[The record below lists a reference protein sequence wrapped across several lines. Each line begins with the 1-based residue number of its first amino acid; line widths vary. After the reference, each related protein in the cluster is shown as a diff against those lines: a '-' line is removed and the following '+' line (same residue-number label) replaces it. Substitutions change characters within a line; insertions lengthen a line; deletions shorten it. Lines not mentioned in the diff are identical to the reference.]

1 MHPMPFL
8 ERKQQMDHNK
18 NRVVLCPNPY
28 RDKDLRYTFEIKAM
42 LEKEGVEV
50 KVCMLYSDDNEKF
63 SSIIKLDDLQQSV
76 QGALLIVTLG
86 GDGTILHTA
95 RKLLG
100 CHVPMVGINLG
111 RVGFL
116 AELSPTELTRL
127 IAASQGKFT
136 TSPRMMLKVEIIRKN
151 EVIFED
157 YCLNEIVFRGTGQAA
172 VSVCVSGDGRKIY
185 EFQGDG
191 IIVATPTGSTAYSL
205 SAGGPIVEPTAENII
220 LTPLCAHVLA
230 VKPFVLTAGRVI
242 QIAGQCI
249 DGKSRGIS
257 VDGSALIALS
267 EDDHIR
273 IRKSGYQT
281 FLAHVSYKGFYD
293 IVYEK
298 LGDSR

>member
-1 MHPMPFL
+1 
-8 ERKQQMDHNK
+8 MDNAK

-28 RDKDLRYTFEIKAM
+28 RDKELKYTLETKAM

-50 KVCMLYSDDNEKF
+50 KVCMLYSDEIDEPHF
-63 SSIIKLDDLQQSV
+63 GIEFDDLQQAAS
-76 QGALLIVTLG
+76 GASLVVTLG

-116 AELSPTELTRL
+116 AELSPNELTRL
-127 IAASQGKFT
+127 IAASQGKFN

-151 EVIFED
+151 EIIFED
-157 YCLNEIVFRGTGQAA
+157 YCLNDIVFRGTGQAA
-172 VSVCVSGDGRKIY
+172 IGISVSGNGRRIY
-185 EFQGDG
+185 DFQGDG
-191 IIVATPTGSTAYSL
+191 IIAATPTGSTAYSL

-230 VKPFVLTAGRVI
+230 VKPFVLTAGSVI
-242 QIAGQCI
+242 EIAGQCV
-249 DGKSRGIS
+249 DGKTRGIS
-257 VDGSALIALS
+257 VDGSELIVLGD
-267 EDDHIR
+267 DDHVR

-281 FLAHVSYKGFYD
+281 FLAHVGYKGFYD

>member
-1 MHPMPFL
+1 
-8 ERKQQMDHNK
+8 MDNTK

-28 RDKDLRYTFEIKAM
+28 RDKDLKYTLEAKSM

-50 KVCMLYSDDNEKF
+50 KVCLLYCDKGEAPDIGIQFE
-63 SSIIKLDDLQQSV
+63 DLQQSAE
-76 QGALLIVTLG
+76 GASLVVTLG

-100 CHVPMVGINLG
+100 SHVPMVGINLG

-116 AELSPTELTRL
+116 AELGTNELRRL
-127 IAASQGKFT
+127 IAAAQGKFR
-136 TSPRMMLKVEIIRKN
+136 TSPRMMLKVEIIRRN

-157 YCLNEIVFRGTGQAA
+157 YCLNDVVFRGTSQSAI
-172 VSVCVSGDGRKIY
+172 SISVSGNGRKIY
-185 EFQGDG
+185 DFRGDG

-205 SAGGPIVEPTAENII
+205 SAGGPIVEPTAENIV

-230 VKPFVLTAGRVI
+230 VKPLVLTAGSVI
-242 QIAGQCI
+242 EIAGSCV
-249 DGKSRGIS
+249 DGKTRAIS
-257 VDGSALIALS
+257 VDGSELIALGD
-267 EDDHIR
+267 DDHIR